1 MSKASRSRKRKLNK
15 QRKLPTVVYPSPK
28 KAESPPA
35 IEVAKLRPD
44 KTVHSSKEI
53 LITAPIEHCFDVI
66 ASQLEQPCQWDLIL
80 FNAQPVSDIRRQT
93 GATSQVIL
101 NLGGRKVDSQ
111 ATISYYRPNRSI
123 SWITTGK
130 PKVKEDWRLDMKPG
144 STLVQVSLALELNS
158 SILERFI
165 YKATRWKRVEEDMG
179 KTLSQIK
186 ETAESVGHK

>member
-1 MSKASRSRKRKLNK
+1 VPPSTKR
-15 QRKLPTVVYPSPK
+15 
-28 KAESPPA
+28 AESPPA

-53 LITAPIEHCFDVI
+53 LIAAPIEYCFSII
-66 ASQLEQPCQWDLIL
+66 ASQLEYPCQWDSVL

-111 ATISYYRPNRSI
+111 ATISHYRPNRGI
-123 SWITTGK
+123 TWVTTGK
-130 PKVKEDWRLDMKPG
+130 PRVKEAWRLEMKPG
-144 STLVQVSLALELNS
+144 STLVKVSLALELNS
-158 SILERFI
+158 WILERLI

-179 KTLSQIK
+179 KMLNQLK